1 MSKEALDQA
10 AAFLESGRLE
20 EALAI
25 TGPMVAANG
34 SARAFAIHS
43 ATLKGLQRRDEALE
57 LDRRAAALYPQVGAM
72 WHNLSATL
80 GDLGRG
86 RESVEA
92 MEKAFALGVDGA
104 LSWGVMA
111 RSQLAC
117 GDLGAAEAA
126 YLKALQRAPG
136 NETLANEYADML
148 WMRDG
153 DVEAGQAVLDRAFH
167 GGGHPAPLL
176 LAKAKL
182 YQSAGQTARGCDLLA
197 KAAERMPDDVAVQ
210 LAAAQAA
217 LESDRIEEA
226 DRLVSIANALAP
238 GVPAILNEM
247 VIIRLAQGRAEEAL
261 ALARQGLAEA
271 PEDQSLWGW
280 AATAAR
286 ACGDPLYK
294 ELYDYERM
302 VGVYEIATPAG
313 WPSREAFLDDLASTL
328 RRLHVF
334 EQHPSAQS
342 LRNGSQ
348 TLYRLTGSDEPAIKA
363 FFQVLDAPI
372 RAHMAGMGEGRDPV
386 RRRNTGDYRIEGAWS
401 VRLKPG
407 GFHRDHFHPEGW
419 LSSAFYVET
428 PEAALDS
435 EDRQGWIRFG
445 QPPFRTEP
453 ALPAEHYVRP
463 APGRL
468 VLFPSYMWHGTVPF
482 TTDERRMT
490 IAFDAVPKPAA

>member
-10 AAFLESGRLE
+10 AAFVEAGRLD

-25 TGPMVAANG
+25 TGPMVDAGA

-43 ATLKGLQRRDEALE
+43 SALKGLGRRDEALA
-57 LDRRAAALYPQVGAM
+57 LDRRAVALHPQVGAM
-72 WHNLSATL
+72 WHNLAATL

-86 RESVEA
+86 AESVAA
-92 MEKAFALGVDGA
+92 MEKAFALGIDGA

-111 RSQLAC
+111 RSRLAC
-117 GDLGAAEAA
+117 GDLAGAEDA
-126 YLKALQRAPG
+126 YRRALQRAPG
-136 NETLANEYADML
+136 NEVIANEYADLL

-153 DVEAGQAVLDRAFH
+153 DVEAGQVVLDQAFH

-182 YQSAGQTARGCDLLA
+182 YQSAGQAERGCDLLA

-226 DRLVSIANALAP
+226 DRLVTIAHALAP

-247 VIIRLAQGRAEEAL
+247 VIIRLAQGRAAEAL
-261 ALARQGLAEA
+261 ALARQALEEA

-286 ACGDPLYK
+286 ACGDPLYE

-302 VGVYEIATPAG
+302 VGVYELEAPPG
-313 WPSREAFLDDLASTL
+313 WPSREAFLAELAATL
-328 RRLHVF
+328 SRLHVF
-334 EQHPSAQS
+334 DQHPSAQS

-348 TLYRLTGSDEPAIKA
+348 TLYRLTGSDEPVLKA
-363 FFQVLDAPI
+363 FFQALDAPI

-428 PEAALDS
+428 PEAALDRQ
-435 EDRQGWIRFG
+435 DRQGWIRFG
-445 QPPFRTEP
+445 QPPFRTDP
-453 ALPAEHYVRP
+453 PLAAEHYVRP
-463 APGRL
+463 KPGRL

-490 IAFDAVPKPAA
+490 IAFDAVPR